1 MNDESAKKLA
11 QAINLMSMSFAPS
24 KIKEQGFSVSGEEDK
39 MEMLAITGL
48 PDLYTRAKKIVC
60 RY

>member
-1 MNDESAKKLA
+1 
-11 QAINLMSMSFAPS
+11 MSMSYAPS

-39 MEMLAITGL
+39 MEMLTITGL
-48 PDLYTRAKKIVC
+48 PDLYTRAKKVVC

>member
-1 MNDESAKKLA
+1 
-11 QAINLMSMSFAPS
+11 MSMSYAPP

-39 MEMLAITGL
+39 MEMLTITGL
-48 PDLYTRAKKIVC
+48 PDLYTRVKKVVC